1 MSVVGLDQS
10 QNSLTNIIGIFG
22 DLGSNLNLLTKETPD
37 VEAEPLSMVINSI
50 EDLEET
56 FQLFQKET
64 QEEPNNELIQGIDE
78 AVKGLTSEMS
88 KQLSMEEMTEEMG
101 EPEIA
106 NSFRN
111 GIGRSFLE
119 KIQEVSENG
128 EEIRESRSSAVHS
141 LGKLIGSSVVGLESG
156 DEDSKLTYIDVLIL
170 LLFILGI
177 FFVFFV
183 FIVLVSLCWRKIFRP
198 RQSWKDLSETDSS
211 VSWVSINT
219 TTTEDTPV
227 KPASQ
232 PQHVSTV
239 KTVLQT
245 DILAPISEQKILMVP
260 GEFVLDRGTQ
270 WCRTEISPSI
280 IV

>member
-1 MSVVGLDQS
+1 M
-10 QNSLTNIIGIFG
+10 IFVFVIC
-22 DLGSNLNLLTKETPD
+22 LFFQWIEHLILFFKFQLQLLNL
-37 VEAEPLSMVINSI
+37 
-50 EDLEET
+50 
-56 FQLFQKET
+56 FF
-64 QEEPNNELIQGIDE
+64 
-78 AVKGLTSEMS
+78 
-88 KQLSMEEMTEEMG
+88 
-101 EPEIA
+101 
-106 NSFRN
+106 
-111 GIGRSFLE
+111 
-119 KIQEVSENG
+119 
-128 EEIRESRSSAVHS
+128 ESV
-141 LGKLIGSSVVGLESG
+141 
-156 DEDSKLTYIDVLIL
+156 L

-177 FFVFFV
+177 FFLFFV
-183 FIVLVSLCWRKIFRP
+183 FIVMVSLCWRKIFGP

>member
-1 MSVVGLDQS
+1 MAVHQN

-22 DLGSNLNLLTKETPD
+22 DLGSKLNLLTKGTPD
-37 VEAEPLSMVINSI
+37 VEAGPLSMVINNI

-56 FQLFQKET
+56 FQLFQKEIE
-64 QEEPNNELIQGIDE
+64 EEPDNGLMEV
-78 AVKGLTSEMS
+78 VKELTSELS
-88 KQLSMEEMTEEMG
+88 HQLGVEEMAEEIQMA
-101 EPEIA
+101 EPEMV
-106 NSFRN
+106 NPVSN
-111 GIGRSFLE
+111 GLGRSFLG
-119 KIQEVSENG
+119 KIQEVSENS
-128 EEIRESRSSAVHS
+128 EEILESSSSA
-141 LGKLIGSSVVGLESG
+141 
-156 DEDSKLTYIDVLIL
+156 LTYIDVLIL

-177 FFVFFV
+177 FFLFFV
-183 FIVLVSLCWRKIFRP
+183 FIVMVSLCWRKIFGP

-245 DILAPISEQKILMVP
+245 DILTPISEQKILMVP

>member
-1 MSVVGLDQS
+1 MAVHQN
-10 QNSLTNIIGIFG
+10 QNSLNNIIGIFG
-22 DLGSNLNLLTKETPD
+22 DLGSKLNLLTKGTPD
-37 VEAEPLSMVINSI
+37 EEAGPLSMVINNI

-56 FQLFQKET
+56 FQLFQKEIE
-64 QEEPNNELIQGIDE
+64 EEPDNGLMET
-78 AVKGLTSEMS
+78 VKELTSELS
-88 KQLSMEEMTEEMG
+88 HQLGVEEMAEEIQMS
-101 EPEIA
+101 EPV
-106 NSFRN
+106 
-111 GIGRSFLE
+111 SFLG
-119 KIQEVSENG
+119 KIQEVSEN
-128 EEIRESRSSAVHS
+128 SSSA
-141 LGKLIGSSVVGLESG
+141 
-156 DEDSKLTYIDVLIL
+156 LTYIDVLIL

-177 FFVFFV
+177 FFLFFV
-183 FIVLVSLCWRKIFRP
+183 FIVMVSLCWRKMFGP